1 MELIHGAV
9 ALLSAVVLIVACMV
23 AWLYVQQTRL
33 SQAINALAFAMT
45 APPPSYPSEPVPEA
59 PVEQEDDR
67 VTIEDDD
74 DVVEVEGVD
83 VAELKS
89 KTIVQLREMLTEK
102 GIPFNKS
109 DKKSTLI
116 SLVQAAS

>member
-1 MELIHGAV
+1 
-9 ALLSAVVLIVACMV
+9 
-23 AWLYVQQTRL
+23 
-33 SQAINALAFAMT
+33 
-45 APPPSYPSEPVPEA
+45 SYPSEPVPEA